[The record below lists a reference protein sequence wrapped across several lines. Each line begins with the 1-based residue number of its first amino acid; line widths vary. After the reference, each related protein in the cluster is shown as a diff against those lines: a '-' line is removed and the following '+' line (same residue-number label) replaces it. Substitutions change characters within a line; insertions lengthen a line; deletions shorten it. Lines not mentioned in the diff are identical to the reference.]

1 MNNQPSWFKTYSS
14 TVELQEILL
23 DQIVAAKLTDIMAA
37 VSLVV
42 DTPMQGLLLRRQLGE
57 RLATR
62 GHKAVANLR
71 VLTQADVVSELADL
85 CGIDNSVQPPA
96 SVIEAVIFALLADE
110 GENNKAQSLATAN
123 AIAKIYRELQFVNT
137 DNIISVAGNTDE
149 LSETQRLVLR
159 VVHKARSVVSKDFG
173 ATQISEIAA
182 ELLAKLATA
191 QARIAARLGT
201 IASFTTVL
209 PTAIEKILSTLS
221 GFAEVTHFQPSV
233 SASSSHIGGQSI
245 EAISAPDL
253 STEVSLAIRSI
264 VQDLSKVDA
273 PQIAVVVPDATTY
286 RAQIVDEFDAA
297 KITWHGVR
305 QSIKQRSAIY
315 RSLELILKM
324 AAARKAATNDAPS
337 ESGLSRVLLMQW
349 IQNGHIYLGRREINY
364 SALRKWVRKN
374 RVYGDATKW
383 LPIIDIVD
391 DHDGEFSIAT
401 RAELKALIEATDT
414 KLAKI
419 AAAANW
425 QSLGEAV
432 FDALATLHLATDWYK
447 PGEDFDDAEESTL
460 GKIRALLLTELPLLD
475 RIGHTNNDVNY
486 AVAAENLLKLV
497 SRRIGEG
504 NVRNASLAKGIH
516 VSDVREIKLLTFERI
531 YVLGATEG
539 LLPKAKSEN
548 AFLPTHLLQL
558 LGETDL
564 ALSPAD
570 QEVDK
575 LGAIYASV
583 TANAPKVTILRP
595 RGGTNPEL
603 EDVPS
608 RFIADEQ
615 LGNTQVV
622 NSFIESFTTSSKS
635 ASGDA
640 AQLQPAAERDVRVID
655 AFKAAEPQTELQ
667 QITAA
672 SIEAWR
678 SPQAGEYF
686 GQLDEATAENP
697 IWSIA
702 QAGSLSATTIDKFID
717 CRYGFFAK
725 EILGLRDNVNADEP
739 DDFSKNDFGTYFHG
753 QMELYVNNLTKKGIL
768 PKDGAGWPTN
778 ATEDFINNYFDMN
791 MTNFVAT
798 GRDVWHESFKLHADL
813 LRSAV
818 NKFFENEPGVLRADQ
833 KLGIFA
839 AELPFGKKGTF
850 SVTVT
855 GNDGIEYPLNGQIDR
870 VDVSSDEKAAAVMD
884 FKTGSPK
891 TTRDKI
897 GMANIR
903 SISKRK
909 SVQDIVYRL
918 AIMTRFPE
926 VSDPKVNFVFMPVQG
941 EPVYVEAKYADDA
954 DGFLPGI
961 LANITEAGLLGDY
974 KPTHKSL
981 ERGCYCEFCKHL
993 GSAVLIVAGAEE

>member
-1 MNNQPSWFKTYSS
+1 MSTDLSWLKTYSS
-14 TVELQEILL
+14 TVELQEALL
-23 DQIVAAKLTDIMAA
+23 DQIIAAKANDVLAP
-37 VSLVV
+37 VSFVV

-71 VLTQADVVSELADL
+71 VLTQADLVSELADL
-85 CGIDNSVQPPA
+85 CAMSNSVQPPA

-110 GENNKAQSLATAN
+110 GEDNKAQSLATAN
-123 AIAKIYRELQFVNT
+123 AIAKIYRELQFVST
-137 DNIISVAGNTDE
+137 ENIIRVSGNTDD

-159 VVHKARSVVSKDFG
+159 VVHKARAVVSADFG
-173 ATQISEIAA
+173 VSQISEIAA
-182 ELLAKLATA
+182 ELPAKIVES
-191 QARIAARLGT
+191 QARIASRLGT
-201 IASFTTVL
+201 IISFTAVL
-209 PTAIEKILSTLS
+209 PTALEKILVEL
-221 GFAEVTHFQPSV
+221 AEVVEVSHFEPAISPGEN
-233 SASSSHIGGQSI
+233 HIGGQ
-245 EAISAPDL
+245 AIALISTPDL

-286 RAQIVDEFDAA
+286 RAQIVDEFNAA

-315 RSLELILKM
+315 RSLEIILKM
-324 AAARKAATNDAPS
+324 AAARKAATKETPS

-349 IQNGHIYLGRREINY
+349 IQNGHIYLGRREVNY

-391 DHDGEFSIAT
+391 GHNADFSIAT
-401 RAELKALIEATDT
+401 RAELKALIEAAESQ
-414 KLAKI
+414 LAKI
-419 AAAANW
+419 SAANNW

-432 FDALATLHLATDWYK
+432 FDALQSLHLATDWYK
-447 PGEDFDDAEESTL
+447 PGDDFDDAEESTL

-475 RIGHTNNDVNY
+475 RIGHTKNNVNY

-539 LLPKAKSEN
+539 LLPKAKSES

-558 LGETDL
+558 LGETEL

-575 LGAIYASV
+575 LGSIYAAV
-583 TANAPKVTILRP
+583 TAAAPKVTVLRP

-608 RFIADEQ
+608 RFISSKQ
-615 LGNTQVV
+615 LNNVQLV
-622 NSFIESFTTSSKS
+622 NSFIESFNATSKI
-635 ASGDA
+635 ASNEPA
-640 AQLQPAAERDVRVID
+640 LLQPAAVRDARVIA
-655 AFKAAEPQTELQ
+655 AFIAAKPQTEIQ
-667 QITAA
+667 EVAA
-672 SIEAWR
+672 KSIEAWR
-678 SPQAGEYF
+678 NPQPSEYF
-686 GQLDEATAENP
+686 GKLEEATTENP

-702 QAGSLSATTIDKFID
+702 KAGSLSSTTIDKFID

-725 EILGLRDNVNADEP
+725 QVLKLRDNVNADEP
-739 DDFSKNDFGTYFHG
+739 ADFEKHDFGTYFHG
-753 QMELYVNNLTKKGIL
+753 QMELYVNELAEKGLL
-768 PKDGAGWPTN
+768 PKDGKGWPAN
-778 ATEDFINNYFDMN
+778 ATEDFIENYFDKN
-791 MTNFVAT
+791 MTEFVAT

-818 NKFFENEPGVLRADQ
+818 KKFFEAEPGVLRADQ
-833 KLGIFA
+833 KLGVFA
-839 AELPFGKKGTF
+839 AELPFGKGDSF

-855 GNDGIEYPLNGQIDR
+855 GTDGIEYPLSGQIDR
-870 VDVSSDEKAAAVMD
+870 VDVSSDEKSAAVMD
-884 FKTGSPK
+884 FKTGLVS
-891 TTRDKI
+891 TTKGKI
-897 GMANIR
+897 GMANKTK
-903 SISKRK
+903 ISKRK

-918 AIMTRFPE
+918 AIMSRFPE
-926 VSDPKVNFVFMPVQG
+926 VVNPKVNFVFMPVQG
-941 EPVYVEAKYADDA
+941 EPVYVEAMFAEDNEK
-954 DGFLPGI
+954 FLPQV
-961 LANITEAGLLGDY
+961 LSNMSQAGVFGEY
-974 KPTHKSL
+974 VPTHESL
-981 ERGCYCEFCKHL
+981 ERGCYCEYCKHL